1 VDSGEQKIIVTGK
14 KPLCEN
20 QDEPGHSEATSM
32 IRGPFA
38 LDGGTRFAVMSFRP
52 MALDF
57 DVKPLSFFLYLR
69 SRLLTA

>member
-1 VDSGEQKIIVTGK
+1 MGSGEQEIIVTGK
-14 KPLCEN
+14 SHFARTRTK
-20 QDEPGHSEATSM
+20 GHSEVTSM

-38 LDGGTRFAVMSFRP
+38 LDGRTRFAVMSFRP